1 MKSILVPTDFSK
13 PSFVAAEV
21 AVDIAKKA
29 GSKVVFLNVVE
40 EATDGSFNVEGQV
53 SQGGWEDRLFT
64 FKMIEK
70 AKRQLE
76 KMVKD
81 PKFAAVDV
89 TGELRVG
96 NPFHGMRTIIT
107 EHKVDLVVM
116 GTSGHTKTESM
127 LIGTNTER
135 VVRHAKCPVLTVHQ
149 KPASSN
155 FKNIVYATAMAKDEE
170 VFSRIVK
177 RAQTLYNST
186 IHLVRINTPG
196 DFQKDHVVKDY
207 MEKFAKKLQ
216 LKNYTINVYNDLTA
230 EEGIIR
236 FADSVNAD
244 MIAMATHGR
253 TGFAHVIAGSVAEDV
268 LGQAK
273 RPVLTFVV
281 KH

>member
-1 MKSILVPTDFSK
+1 MKKILVPTDFSK
-13 PSFVAAEV
+13 PSIVAAEV

-29 GSKVVFLNVVE
+29 GSEVIFLNVVE
-40 EATDGSFNVEGQV
+40 EASDGSFNVEGQV
-53 SQGGWEDRLFT
+53 AQGGWEDRLFT

-70 AKRQLE
+70 AKKQLE

-81 PKFAAVDV
+81 PKFSAVNV

-116 GTSGHTKTESM
+116 GTSGHTKTEEM

-155 FKNIVYATAMAKDEE
+155 FKNIVYATGMGKDEE

-177 RAQTLYNST
+177 RAQSIYNST
-186 IHLVRINTPG
+186 LHLVRINTPG
-196 DFQKDHVVKDY
+196 DFQKDHIVKGY
-207 MEKFAKKLQ
+207 MDKFAKKLQ
-216 LKNYTINVYNDLTA
+216 LKNYTINVYNDITT

-236 FADSVNAD
+236 FADSVDAD

>member
-13 PSFVAAEV
+13 PSYIAAEV

-70 AKRQLE
+70 AKKQLE

-116 GTSGHTKTESM
+116 GTSGRSKTESM

-135 VVRHAKCPVLTVHQ
+135 VVRHAKCPVLTVHE

-186 IHLVRINTPG
+186 LHLVRINTPG
-196 DFQKDHVVKDY
+196 DFQKDHIVKDY